1 MIRDSIESNSNLTQ
15 FDSIRFVRNTM
26 HKVKN
31 KLEVNCANITPE
43 SDDLSAPNCILQ
55 DSQDLRSTL
64 TASEDDTFKKKVSYE
79 ELEKMLYST
88 FKYNAEINEYCER
101 LQTRYCELLR
111 E

>member
-1 MIRDSIESNSNLTQ
+1 
-15 FDSIRFVRNTM
+15 M

-43 SDDLSAPNCILQ
+43 SDDLSTLDCISQ

-88 FKYNAEINEYCER
+88 LKYNSEINEFCES
-101 LQTRYCELLR
+101 LLK